1 MIFFKVSNLPLLS
14 LFYTCKRACF
24 FFTCRATMTNS
35 DNFSVFFG
43 VSIDDSSIFF
53 RVNIDDTTRGL
64 SLVTTDDFNIIKNIT
79 NNNTNND
86 LRGDSI

>member
-1 MIFFKVSNLPLLS
+1 
-14 LFYTCKRACF
+14 
-24 FFTCRATMTNS
+24 MTNS

-43 VSIDDSSIFF
+43 VSIDDSNVLF
-53 RVNIDDTTRGL
+53 RVTIDDTTRGL
-64 SLVTTDDFNIIKNIT
+64 SLVTTDDFNIINNIT